1 VTFVRFLESDFTGSG
16 YFEALLGAGVGFNLW
31 HYYNILFL
39 HPRRRPEQTGTYGAM
54 WGNMFLKNPFQSKHK
69 NLKGLQK

>member
-54 WGNMFLKNPFQSKHK
+54 WGNMFFEKSISVKT
-69 NLKGLQK
+69 